1 MKLVDIKN
9 AEPALR
15 KLANADLPIKLA
27 FQISSVIDEI
37 DPHLAKFEEFRVSL
51 VKKYGIETEN
61 GIEVPQ
67 DKIGEFNNEINSLLN
82 AEITAKVSPINL
94 DDISEVENVKFSVRD
109 LKSLM
114 ILGLLID

>member
-15 KLANADLPIKLA
+15 KLANAELPIKLA

-37 DPHLAKFEEFRVSL
+37 DPHLSKFEEFRVSL

-61 GIEVPQ
+61 GIEVPK
-67 DKIGEFNNEINSLLN
+67 DKIGEFNDEINNLLN
-82 AEITAKVSPINL
+82 AEITVNITPIKL
-94 DDISEVENVKFSVRD
+94 DNISDVDNVKFSVRD

-114 ILGLLID
+114 ILGLLVD

>member
-15 KLANADLPIKLA
+15 KLANAELPIKLV
-27 FQISSVIDEI
+27 FQISSVIDQI

-51 VKKYGIETEN
+51 VKKYGVETEN
-61 GIEVPQ
+61 GIEVPK
-67 DKIGEFNNEINSLLN
+67 DKLGEFNDEINSLLN
-82 AEITAKVSPINL
+82 AEITVNILPIKL
-94 DDISEVENVKFSVRD
+94 ESILEAENMKFSVRD

-114 ILGLLID
+114 ILGLLIE